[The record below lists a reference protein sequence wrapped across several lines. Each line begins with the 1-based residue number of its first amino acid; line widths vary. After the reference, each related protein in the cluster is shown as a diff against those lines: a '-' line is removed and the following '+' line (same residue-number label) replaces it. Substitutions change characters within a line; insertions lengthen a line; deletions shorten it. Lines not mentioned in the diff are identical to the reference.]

1 MRLSQICIDR
11 PVLSIVMSLVIVVFG
26 IIALGRLPDRELP
39 DIDNPIVSVLTVL
52 PGAAPEVMETSVTQ
66 VLEEELISI
75 QGIRHITSVS
85 REETSSITLEFELS
99 RDLNVAASDVR
110 DRVARARRDLPDE
123 VKDPIV
129 AKADSSGG
137 GLIWMDL
144 AGGGLDQIELTT
156 LIETQIEDRLTKLP
170 GVARLYIEGSRRL
183 AIRLWIDHNRLTAH
197 GLVIAD
203 VAEALRSSN
212 VDIPS
217 GRIESLDQEFSV
229 RTPGELHTADE
240 YNALV
245 IADLDGQPV
254 RLRDIGRAVAGAE
267 NERSLVRVDGKV
279 GIAIG
284 VVKQSKANTIDVARA
299 VKEEVALIAK
309 ELPEGVVFRPVW
321 DRSVFIEDS
330 IHDVTVTIFYAIG
343 LVLIVIFIF
352 LRSLRA
358 TIIPAVAIPIS
369 VIGTFA
375 VLYFF
380 DYSINVLTLMGLTL
394 AIGLVVDD
402 AIVVLENVS
411 RWIEEGTPRLEA
423 TRRGM
428 AEISF
433 AVVAASVSVI
443 AVFLPLAFLAGTTG
457 RLFREFGVT
466 VASAVAISGFVALTL
481 APALCARALR
491 TDARDAGLA
500 AWLGR
505 AVDRLRDLYARGLDF
520 SLKRGALV
528 AVGSIAWVALGWLLF
543 ATIDREFVPLSDRG
557 SVMIFSNAP
566 QGSTLDYTNRY
577 HLQVERALLEVP
589 EIEGTV
595 AIIAPDW
602 EGPPIVDKAV
612 AFSELVARDER
623 ERSQQEI
630 VDALWLQFSTNP
642 GIQVFPINEP
652 TLATDWDAA
661 PVSVVVTGPE
671 IAKVAEYADE
681 IVWRAREIP
690 GLVNLDSDL
699 KLNKPELIVHVD
711 RERASDL
718 GVSVRE
724 VASTLQVL
732 LGGLK
737 LSTFKLH
744 GETYEVIAQIDRS
757 ERANPTDLYG
767 LYVRSDEGTMIPLA
781 SVVSVEETVTSS
793 GVPHFDRQRAA
804 TITGYLLSG
813 VALGEVLDRVA
824 AIGSEVLPADSGYRL
839 KFSGMSERFYE
850 SGSALGFAYLLA
862 VVMVYLVLAAQFESF
877 VHPATILVAVA
888 LSFTGALLGLQTTKL
903 LNIVF
908 GLQLPQ
914 HTLNLF
920 SQIGLVMLVG
930 LVTKNSILIVEFAN
944 QLRARGAEPFE
955 AVSRA
960 ARVRFRPVLMTALST
975 IAGILP
981 IAIGMGAGGEAR
993 APLGVAVVGGM
1004 TFATLLTIFVIP
1016 VVYLGFA
1023 RLELRIAEHAA
1034 KRAALAASARAGA
1047 VSAGV
1052 KRPSPS

>member
-11 PVLSIVMSLVIVVFG
+11 PVLSIVMSLVILVFG
-26 IIALGRLPDRELP
+26 IVSLGRLPDRELP
-39 DIDNPIVSVLTVL
+39 DIDNPVVSVLTVL

-66 VLEEELISI
+66 VLEEELVSI

-110 DRVARARRDLPDE
+110 DRVARARRGLPDE

-129 AKADSSGG
+129 SKADSSGG

-156 LIETQIEDRLTKLP
+156 LLETRIEDRLTKLP

-183 AIRLWIDHNRLTAH
+183 AIRLWIDHHRLTAH
-197 GLVIAD
+197 GLVVAD
-203 VAEALRSSN
+203 VAEALQRSN

-217 GRIESLDQEFSV
+217 GRVESRDQEFSV
-229 RTPGELHTADE
+229 RTPGELRTAAE

-245 IADLDGQPV
+245 IANVDGQPV
-254 RLRDIGRAVAGAE
+254 RLRDVGRAEVGAE

-284 VVKQSKANTIDVARA
+284 VVKQSKANTLDVARA
-299 VKEEVALIAK
+299 VKEEVALIAR
-309 ELPEGVVFRPVW
+309 ELPEGVIFRAVW
-321 DRSVFIEDS
+321 DGSVHIEES
-330 IHDVTVTIFYAIG
+330 IHDVTLTIFYAIG

-369 VIGTFA
+369 IVGTFA

-457 RLFREFGVT
+457 RLFREFGVA

-481 APALCARALR
+481 APSLCARVLR
-491 TDARDAGLA
+491 TDARDVGIA
-500 AWLGR
+500 ARLGR
-505 AVDRLRDLYARGLDF
+505 AVDRLRDLYAR
-520 SLKRGALV
+520 ALAFAMSRRV
-528 AVGSIAWVALGWLLF
+528 LIAAISVAWVALGWWLF
-543 ATIDREFVPLSDRG
+543 REIDREFVPLSDRG
-557 SVMIFSNAP
+557 SVMIFSHAP
-566 QGSTLDYTNRY
+566 QGSTLEYTDRY
-577 HLQVERALLEVP
+577 HLEVERALLEIP
-589 EIEGTV
+589 EIEATV

-602 EGPPIVDKAV
+602 EGPPIVDQAV
-612 AFSELVARDER
+612 AFSDLVPRSERD
-623 ERSQQEI
+623 RSQQEI
-630 VDALWLQFSTNP
+630 VDALYYQFSANP
-642 GIQVFPINEP
+642 GIQVYPMNEP
-652 TLATDWDAA
+652 TLAIDWNAA

-671 IAKVAEYADE
+671 VAKVAAYADE

-699 KLNKPELIVHVD
+699 KLNKPQLIVHVD

-718 GVSVRE
+718 GVSVRD

-744 GETYEVIAQIDRS
+744 GETYEVIAQVDRA

-767 LYVRSDEGTMIPLA
+767 LYVRSEGGTMIPLA

-793 GVPHFDRQRAA
+793 GLPHYDRQRAA
-804 TITGYLLSG
+804 TITGHLLSG
-813 VALGEVLDRVA
+813 VALGEVLDRMM
-824 AIGSEVLPADSGYRL
+824 AIGGEVLPADSGYQL
-839 KFSGMSERFYE
+839 EFAGMSERFYE

-888 LSFTGALLGLQTTKL
+888 LSFTGALLGLMATTIANWL
-903 LNIVF
+903 LGPLL

-960 ARVRFRPVLMTALST
+960 ARTRFRPVLMTALST

-981 IAIGMGAGGEAR
+981 IAIGLGAGGEAR

-1004 TFATLLTIFVIP
+1004 AFATLLTIFVIP

-1023 RLELRIAEHAA
+1023 HLEGRIAAHSARRA
-1034 KRAALAASARAGA
+1034 QRAAGGVPVGAG
-1047 VSAGV
+1047 G
-1052 KRPSPS
+1052 PSPG